1 MTDRYKLKF
10 TKQSS
15 NQIIQ
20 IISYISHNLLA
31 PKAAMRL
38 YSEIKEK
45 TERLADFPES
55 CTLVDREPWKSYEIR
70 KLIVRNFIVY
80 YMVDHVNQSVVI
92 TSVVYGKSNQLN
104 KLKRMDFDD

>member
-1 MTDRYKLKF
+1 MPERYKLKF

-15 NQIIQ
+15 DQLFQ
-20 IISYISHNLLA
+20 IISYISNNLFA

-38 YSEIKEK
+38 YGEIKEK
-45 TERLADFPES
+45 TEKLTDFPES
-55 CTLVDREPWKSYEIR
+55 CVHVDREPWKTNGIR

-80 YMVDHVNQSVVI
+80 YLVDHENHNVLI

-104 KLKRMDFDD
+104 KLKRMDLDD